1 MSLSDQLA
9 EEIAQGKAKKLLKA
23 IVTEIALD
31 PELRAIIVKEV
42 AGELVTK
49 KDLKETEER
58 LERKIEEV
66 RKELDARIDELRKE
80 INELRNQ
87 FISLTKWMI
96 GLMASMWISIVIG
109 IIVALMKMK

>member
-31 PELRAIIVKEV
+31 PELRAIIVREV
-42 AGELVTK
+42 ASNLATK
-49 KDLKETEER
+49 EDIKE

-66 RKELDARIDELRKE
+66 RKELDAKIDELRKE